1 MLFVGISW
9 DYSGVFSGDSTT
21 NDHICPICKCQCCWL
36 VIYHAST
43 WYSHYI
49 PSQNPLYIVVDTLKI
64 PIETVFPCNL
74 QYIPLNTPIPT
85 MIRSWW
91 YFINFHQTSQF
102 FKNAFSHLQFQD
114 HLTTSSFDLTSPIL
128 KPSSRPPCPSSPAF
142 PTSPSAWWPG
152 AAWPQRRRWHWA
164 WCGWRRCRCWGRR
177 WGAGEPRRRGGKR
190 KARGDVG
197 GCRGVGAPGVGSC
210 VWQFGGAKSQI
221 LTFWPLTAGFLSALP
236 LPPALPKRKLWEWG
250 LHLRTAGEKSSAN
263 VKGCLALMLS
273 GKIPKSWGKIEIN
286 KSKAYNH
293 TESKRSLSSLHWCV
307 LNALDM
313 HRICHLF
320 EFQKHVFFRRR
331 FIVANFRTD
340 GAVHAHV
347 FWAPGAKRWET
358 EQQRQE
364 TFVWNQRAHFIWL
377 TETWIASHFP
387 LISTTPICPPKMNRS
402 STKPRFLGVFDFGG
416 KGIVFLYWKSTSR
429 CHAHFWQ
436 LNTQNYYNLNTMMLS
451 TSHRQKQAWDS
462 PLSR

>member
-1 MLFVGISW
+1 
-9 DYSGVFSGDSTT
+9 
-21 NDHICPICKCQCCWL
+21 
-36 VIYHAST
+36 
-43 WYSHYI
+43 
-49 PSQNPLYIVVDTLKI
+49 
-64 PIETVFPCNL
+64 
-74 QYIPLNTPIPT
+74 

-114 HLTTSSFDLTSPIL
+114 HLTTSSFDLSHPEAIL
-128 KPSSRPPCPSSPAF
+128 QAALSFLSRLSDIAERLV
-142 PTSPSAWWPG
+142 AWSCLAAAAALALGLVRLAALPLLG
-152 AAWPQRRRWHWA
+152 AALGSWA
-164 WCGWRRCRCWGRR
+164 AKKAR
-177 WGAGEPRRRGGKR
+177 R
-190 KARGDVG
+190 KAQGPGGDVG
-197 GCRGVGAPGVGSC
+197 GCRGVGAPGVGS
-210 VWQFGGAKSQI
+210 VWQFGVQKPR
-221 LTFWPLTAGFLSALP
+221 FWPLTAGFLSALP

-273 GKIPKSWGKIEIN
+273 GKIPKSWGKIEIS

-293 TESKRSLSSLHWCV
+293 TESKRFLSSLHWCV

-387 LISTTPICPPKMNRS
+387 LISTTPICPPPKWID
-402 STKPRFLGVFDFGG
+402 PV
-416 KGIVFLYWKSTSR
+416 
-429 CHAHFWQ
+429 
-436 LNTQNYYNLNTMMLS
+436 LNQGF
-451 TSHRQKQAWDS
+451 
-462 PLSR
+462 